1 MQIQANSALEGKL
14 VSRNVGFSYNSATR
28 TFKCLDQTFENV
40 AIYEMDVY
48 TDIAVNNHN
57 HKMSRQQEFDR
68 PKPQLDRIKHRPQ
81 SAQPEQKKTAQEK
94 PRNRQDKK
102 PQNTS
107 NPKVRNGERVQKCK
121 STQVHNR
128 NHSTSNK
135 PKRQA
140 RGKAA

>member
-1 MQIQANSALEGKL
+1 MQYQANSALESQL

-57 HKMSRQQEFDR
+57 HKINRQQENSK
-68 PKPQLDRIKHRPQ
+68 PKPQLDRIK
-81 SAQPEQKKTAQEK
+81 QKPRIAKTEPKKPSQEK
-94 PRNRQDKK
+94 PKYCNTKR

-107 NPKVRNGERVQKCK
+107 SPTGNNTKRVQKCK
-121 STQVHNR
+121 GTKVQNR
-128 NHSTSNK
+128 KSVPPSK
-135 PKRQA
+135 AKQQA
-140 RGKAA
+140 RGKTA